1 LGHDLVRV
9 SALDPAPRGYAFEK
23 FLKELFGVYGMSAR
37 ESNGVAGRPRFIE
50 ATAPPALENGVKREI
65 RLHGIKDIGAGVN
78 AGLHGVASQEIVAK
92 AVNRRAGQ
100 L

>member
-1 LGHDLVRV
+1 MTSFSQASSQH
-9 SALDPAPRGYAFEK
+9 
-23 FLKELFGVYGMSAR
+23 
-37 ESNGVAGRPRFIE
+37 ESFTRFPWVAGRPRFIE

-65 RLHGIKDIGAGVN
+65 RLHGIKDIGAGLN